1 MDKSFDYGLLNA
13 QDDPRFGK
21 RKYGRLG
28 TVAKNGCG
36 MIALYN
42 IERAARP
49 ETRFEPYYDARS
61 VIKTNLFGLLGTRP
75 SMVRRIL
82 EPKGFR
88 IHDLDPKN
96 PDPTVRHD
104 AVIVLYWYWFGAHYV
119 SGFLN
124 DNGTY
129 TLYNYFEKPFPMYL
143 GQFVKELRKK
153 KNHVVRVWGVD
164 FPPEPDRI
172 SSES

>member
-1 MDKSFDYGLLNA
+1 MDRTFDYGLLNT
-13 QDDPRFGK
+13 QTDPRFAD

-42 IERAARP
+42 VER
-49 ETRFEPYYDARS
+49 
-61 VIKTNLFGLLGTRP
+61 KTNLFGLLGTRP
-75 SMVRRIL
+75 SSVREIL
-82 EPKGFR
+82 EPKGFKVTE
-88 IHDLDPKN
+88 LDKKHPEG
-96 PDPTVRHD
+96 DIRHD

-124 DNGTY
+124 REGTY
-129 TLYNYFEKPFPMYL
+129 TLYNYFTRPYAMSLDRFLETLKTS
-143 GQFVKELRKK
+143 

-164 FPPEPDRI
+164 FPKEKGER
-172 SSES
+172 